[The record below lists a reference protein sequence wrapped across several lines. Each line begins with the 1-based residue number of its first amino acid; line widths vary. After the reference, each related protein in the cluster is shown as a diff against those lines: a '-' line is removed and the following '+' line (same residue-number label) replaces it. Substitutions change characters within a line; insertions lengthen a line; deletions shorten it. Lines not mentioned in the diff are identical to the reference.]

1 MDSYQVRDAVQSV
14 CDGEDTVSVCLTCAC
29 VCACVRV
36 GGGPGE
42 DEGTVAGHADAETGV
57 FGPTAAE
64 DRL

>member
-1 MDSYQVRDAVQSV
+1 MARTRSQSV
-14 CDGEDTVSVCLTCAC
+14 SRAR
-29 VCACVRV
+29 VCACVRA

>member
-1 MDSYQVRDAVQSV
+1 MARTRSQSV
-14 CDGEDTVSVCLTCAC
+14 SRVRVCVR
-29 VCACVRV
+29 VCTRVRACVRV

>member
-1 MDSYQVRDAVQSV
+1 MERKRSQSV
-14 CDGEDTVSVCLTCAC
+14 SRAR
-29 VCACVRV
+29 VCARA

>member
-1 MDSYQVRDAVQSV
+1 MARTRSQSV
-14 CDGEDTVSVCLTCAC
+14 SRARVC
-29 VCACVRV
+29 V